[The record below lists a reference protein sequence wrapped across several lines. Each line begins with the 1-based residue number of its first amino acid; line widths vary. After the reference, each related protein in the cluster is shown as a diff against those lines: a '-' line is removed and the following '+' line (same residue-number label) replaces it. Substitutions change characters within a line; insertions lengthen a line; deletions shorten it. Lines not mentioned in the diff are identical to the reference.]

1 MRSGATAGELLD
13 GSPRGTPAASGHVFV
28 FAARGLRRLHGR
40 GEEFFGYSAEEMF
53 WKDVLGLVH
62 EDDLPRVRA
71 LISDVMETPGTSVAA
86 RLRLRDESGEWKT
99 VELTVQNVLE
109 APDDAGLVVA
119 NVRAAQIPRPG
130 GQP

>member
-1 MRSGATAGELLD
+1 MEGTAGELLER
-13 GSPRGTPAASGHVFV
+13 SRGGPPAASGHVFV

-40 GEEFFGYSAEEMF
+40 GGGFLGYSAEEMF

-71 LISDVMETPGTSVAA
+71 LISDVMENPGASLAA
-86 RLRLRDESGEWKT
+86 RPRLRDESGEWRT

-119 NVRAAQIPRPG
+119 KVRAARTPPAS
-130 GQP
+130 GQL